1 MLRHVLPRH
10 RNLCKKMTKKPKSNN
25 FIIIIVFGKNSI
37 TLNYYFN
44 KTQLIFKFQF
54 KTNENEL
61 GSFPL
66 KEYNSKIWQCPPSNK
81 RSVDDRKQNQCQTHF
96 Y

>member
-1 MLRHVLPRH
+1 MLVTLRGKGLRHVLPRH
-10 RNLCKKMTKKPKSNN
+10 RNLCKKLTKKPKRNN

-37 TLNYYFN
+37 TLNYHFN

-61 GSFPL
+61 GSFPS
-66 KEYNSKIWQCPPSNK
+66 KEYYSKIWQCPSSK
-81 RSVDDRKQNQCQTHF
+81 SKIS
-96 Y
+96 

>member
-1 MLRHVLPRH
+1 MLVTLRGKGLRHVLPRH
-10 RNLCKKMTKKPKSNN
+10 RNLCKKLTKKPKSNN

-37 TLNYYFN
+37 TLNYHFN

-61 GSFPL
+61 RSFPS
-66 KEYNSKIWQCPPSNK
+66 KEYYSKIWQCPSSK
-81 RSVDDRKQNQCQTHF
+81 SKIS
-96 Y
+96 

>member
-1 MLRHVLPRH
+1 MLVTLRGKGLRHVLPRH
-10 RNLCKKMTKKPKSNN
+10 RNLCKKLTKKPKSNN

-37 TLNYYFN
+37 TLNYHFN

-61 GSFPL
+61 GSFPS
-66 KEYNSKIWQCPPSNK
+66 KEYYSKIWQCPSSK
-81 RSVDDRKQNQCQTHF
+81 SKIS
-96 Y
+96 